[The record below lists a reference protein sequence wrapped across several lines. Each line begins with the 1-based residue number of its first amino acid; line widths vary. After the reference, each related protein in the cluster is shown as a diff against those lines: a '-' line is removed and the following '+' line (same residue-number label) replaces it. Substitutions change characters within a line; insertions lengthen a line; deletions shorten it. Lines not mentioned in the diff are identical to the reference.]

1 MSPATHAPAG
11 YGVLVPVPLP
21 VPDEPG
27 PDATELA
34 AALVAGSTDA
44 LAEIYR
50 QWSPLVHTIAVRS
63 LGDVSDAEDITQQV
77 FVSAWNG
84 RHTFRPEHGTIPAW
98 LVGITKHRIADLRT
112 QRFRNHRNL
121 RAVALE
127 TEATA
132 PVTDDSDWAERL
144 LLVHELE
151 RMGDPRALILRMAF
165 LEDRSHEDIS
175 TTLSLPLGTVKSH
188 IRRGLV
194 QLRERLKEVDRVS
207 P

>member
-1 MSPATHAPAG
+1 MRPAG
-11 YGVLVPVPLP
+11 RAAAAGYRVLVA
-21 VPDEPG
+21 VPDEPEVDSG
-27 PDATELA
+27 DLATALA
-34 AALVAGSTDA
+34 AGSTDA

-50 QWSPLVHTIAVRS
+50 QWSGLVHTIALRS
-63 LGDVSDAEDITQQV
+63 LGDVGDAEDVTQQV

-84 RHTFRPEHGTIPAW
+84 RHTFRPEHGSISAW

-121 RAVALE
+121 KAVALE
-127 TEATA
+127 PSATTS
-132 PVTDDSDWAERL
+132 VTDDSDWAERL

-165 LEDRSHEDIS
+165 LQDRSHDDIS
-175 TTLSLPLGTVKSH
+175 STLGLPLGTVKSH

-207 P
+207 S